1 MQNRG
6 KSLMLL
12 VKGIHFPHFF
22 SSVFH
27 PKYIPT
33 CTGWL
38 IVTVIGHL
46 ILRLLDCIRR
56 AQWKNAA
63 DSRKP
68 HWRGT
73 IAAHQHGW
81 SILVDKKQTWKINTS
96 KTHNFKKWFH
106 PLLQTI
112 LSWTSSKSPLHPKT
126 SFHCFNSRQPVCRL
140 NDFPFRWQFHLSLF
154 LPGCGMRGS
163 LLWWCA
169 TTMLTLAG
177 WATRRIPRRWC
188 QKWQQ
193 LFAVAKRCTA
203 QGVLF
208 LSRRLM
214 IHGYMLGFVSQNDSL
229 VPLLKTSMM
238 TALRVFYKHL
248 MHFFCLRW
256 ECLYL
261 APGGKS
267 PRSFQVLAEYA
278 AAHDQVSLGL
288 VWMKV
293 FDETKMITWRMFR
306 YIGISM
312 QMANRQAYQRSIKIR
327 LTHVVS
333 NHSRPRPTWHLALR
347 IHMAPLS
354 SMQAKCCGL
363 VLAAVGLCGQKWS
376 RGDES

>member
-1 MQNRG
+1 MHRMTDCYSHRAFDSSTPGLHQEG
-6 KSLMLL
+6 S
-12 VKGIHFPHFF
+12 VKERCGFKEATLTWHNCSAPAWLEHLGGQKTNMENQYF
-22 SSVFH
+22 
-27 PKYIPT
+27 KDTQLQKMIPST
-33 CTGWL
+33 TADYSIMNL
-38 IVTVIGHL
+38 I
-46 ILRLLDCIRR
+46 
-56 AQWKNAA
+56 Q
-63 DSRKP
+63 KP
-68 HWRGT
+68 
-73 IAAHQHGW
+73 IA
-81 SILVDKKQTWKINTS
+81 
-96 KTHNFKKWFH
+96 
-106 PLLQTI
+106 
-112 LSWTSSKSPLHPKT
+112 PKT
-126 SFHCFNSRQPVCRL
+126 SFHCFNSSQPVWRL
-140 NDFPFRWQFHLSLF
+140 NDIPFRWQFHLSLF

-169 TTMLTLAG
+169 TTMLTFAG

-193 LFAVAKRCTA
+193 LFAVAKRCAA